1 VYNAAMRAILDAL
14 PLWLVFVVTAG
25 IILLSIELGFRAGLH
40 RARQSEDER
49 QAPVDAMVGST
60 LGLLAFVLAFTFG
73 MATSRFDSRQQLVL
87 EDANA
92 IRAAD
97 LRAQLLDDP
106 DRTALRALLREYVDV
121 RIKGVLVPDA
131 LPEALRRSAELH
143 GQLWSHAST
152 PALQQTFIQVMD
164 VHAKRMTAGLQNRL
178 PPTIWLA
185 LYSMAALAMAMAGYR
200 AGLAGRRSIVATLAL
215 GLAFSAVIVVIADLD
230 RPQEGLLKVSQQALL
245 DLQARLHTQ

>member
-1 VYNAAMRAILDAL
+1 MTMRAVLDAL

-25 IILLSIELGFRAGLH
+25 IILLSIELGFRGGLH
-40 RARQSEDER
+40 RARRSEDER

-73 MATSRFDSRQQLVL
+73 MATSRYDARQQLVL

-97 LRAQLLDDP
+97 LRAQSLGDP
-106 DRTALRALLREYVDV
+106 DGTAIRALLREYVDV
-121 RIKGVLVPDA
+121 RIEGVLVPDA
-131 LPEALRRSAELH
+131 LPRALTRSTELH
-143 GQLWSHAST
+143 GQLWALAST
-152 PALQQTFIQVMD
+152 PVLQQAFIQVMD

-215 GLAFSAVIVVIADLD
+215 GLAFSAVIAVIADLD

-245 DLQARLHTQ
+245 DLQARLHAQ

>member
-1 VYNAAMRAILDAL
+1 MTMRAILDAL

-25 IILLSIELGFRAGLH
+25 IILLSIELGFRGGVH

-87 EDANA
+87 DDANA

-97 LRAQLLDDP
+97 LRAQLLGEP
-106 DRTALRALLREYVDV
+106 DGTAIRALLREYVDV

-131 LPEALRRSAELH
+131 LPEALTRSAELQ
-143 GQLWSHAST
+143 GQLWSRAST
-152 PALQQTFIQVMD
+152 PALQQAFIQVMD

-185 LYSMAALAMAMAGYR
+185 LYLMAALAMAMAGYR
-200 AGLAGRRSIVATLAL
+200 TGLAGRRSIVATLAL
-215 GLAFSAVIVVIADLD
+215 GLAFAAVIAVIADLD
-230 RPQEGLLKVSQQALL
+230 RPQEGLLKISQQALL
-245 DLQARLHTQ
+245 DLQAQLHAQ